1 MTLCQSCQLHHFLR
15 AAHYKSFSVV
25 ILVYYLMME
34 QNLID
39 ITVLNIINAVQNV
52 ANSDKSM
59 IVHTTL

>member
-1 MTLCQSCQLHHFLR
+1 
-15 AAHYKSFSVV
+15 
-25 ILVYYLMME
+25 ME